1 MPVRVGDIELP
12 FVQGLHTEEQ
22 RNLAERRAPEQK
34 GGGFQ
39 DLGREPVVLV
49 LDGFLHGEGAAAT
62 LEKLR
67 AAQARAEPLSFAADI
82 AAGTEVARVVI
93 ESVRVRQLAGYAS
106 RYQYLLR
113 LREHVEPPEPAGAG
127 NAAVEAAAREDA
139 AAWGEGQ
146 MRAGVALQ
154 DPAGLADALAENPAM
169 LANLDAADLGDAL
182 ARNLDALPTES
193 LDDALGAVAELD
205 PAKANGVLA
214 RLQQSGSLGAM
225 LGKYLESGVAFLR
238 KLDPAKL
245 RGLMAVFQGGL
256 EFLQQLL
263 KVAKSFDALVEAI
276 RELEPPPILALL
288 LPKGAP
294 P

>member
-1 MPVRVGDIELP
+1 
-12 FVQGLHTEEQ
+12 
-22 RNLAERRAPEQK
+22 
-34 GGGFQ
+34 
-39 DLGREPVVLV
+39 
-49 LDGFLHGEGAAAT
+49 
-62 LEKLR
+62 
-67 AAQARAEPLSFAADI
+67 
-82 AAGTEVARVVI
+82 
-93 ESVRVRQLAGYAS
+93 
-106 RYQYLLR
+106 
-113 LREHVEPPEPAGAG
+113 
-127 NAAVEAAAREDA
+127 
-139 AAWGEGQ
+139 
-146 MRAGVALQ
+146 
-154 DPAGLADALAENPAM
+154 M